1 MTKKKTTTY
10 LDNNATTMIAPE
22 VLEAMLP
29 YLGDQYGNASSPYGL
44 GRSAALAVDTARSQV
59 ARLIGVS
66 AENTI
71 FTSGGTES
79 NAMAILG
86 SLPAQKSR
94 RDIIFSAVEHASVW
108 AWKGR
113 LAEMGYQVLVVP
125 VDSSG
130 ALNLSIF
137 ESMLSDR
144 TALVSVMVANN
155 ETGVIYPIKKVVELA
170 HAAGALVHTDAV
182 QAVGKVPINLHEI
195 GVDFATV
202 CGHKYHAVKGIGC
215 LYVRNVDSY
224 VPLMLGGEQEF
235 GRRPGTEPVA
245 SVVSMGAA
253 SELASEWQHSKSP
266 GALAAMRDEFENRLE
281 DQIPDVEVVGRSEP
295 RLPNT
300 SLLLI
305 RGAHTEPLLAFLD
318 MEGLACSSGSACAS
332 GAHEPSHVLKA
343 MNLGDDQTAVLRI
356 SASRFTRSDD
366 YGRLLELL
374 PGIVQRLRLV

>member
-1 MTKKKTTTY
+1 MTKKKPTTY

-29 YLGDQYGNASSPYGL
+29 FLHEQYGNASSPYGL
-44 GRSAALAVDTARSQV
+44 GRSAALALDAARSQV
-59 ARLIGVS
+59 ARLIGVP
-66 AENTI
+66 AENTV

-86 SLPAQKSR
+86 SLPNQKSR
-94 RDIIFSAVEHASVW
+94 REVIVSAVEHASVW
-108 AWKGR
+108 AWSNR
-113 LAEMGYQVLVVP
+113 LAEMGYTVKVIP
-125 VDSSG
+125 VDSGG
-130 ALNLSIF
+130 ALDLSAL
-137 ESMLSDR
+137 ESMLSER

-155 ETGVIYPIKKVVELA
+155 ETGIIYPIKRVVELA

-195 GVDFATV
+195 GVDYASV
-202 CGHKYHAVKGIGC
+202 CGHKYHAIKGIGC
-215 LYVRNVDSY
+215 LYIRNAEGFT
-224 VPLMLGGEQEF
+224 PLIRGGEQEF

-245 SVVSMGAA
+245 SAVSMGAA
-253 SELASEWQHSKSP
+253 SDLASEWQHSKSP

-281 DQIPDVEVVGRSEP
+281 DQIPDVQVVGRSEP

-305 RGAHTEPLLAFLD
+305 AGVHTEPLLALLD

-343 MNLGDDQTAVLRI
+343 MNVGNDLTGVLRI